1 MLFYNLLMN
10 HFKFSLHF
18 IVADVFKTTFFFLK
32 GDRVVLFSQF
42 TMVLDIVDVLL
53 KHLDHQFVRL
63 DGSTPMAER

>member
-1 MLFYNLLMN
+1 MLFYSLLMS
-10 HFKFSLHF
+10 KFSLRF

-42 TMVLDIVDVLL
+42 TMVLDIVEVLL